1 MTLLQT
7 LTWGEEE
14 LRKSQV
20 PEAKLNAWYL
30 FEAAF
35 SMDRTKYFLN
45 QEKEAPKEELQA
57 YTKMLEERKKRV
69 PLEHILGQ
77 AEFMGL
83 TFQVGPE
90 VLIPRQDT
98 ECLVEKILP
107 YCEGKDILDLCCGS
121 GCIGISLGVL
131 GKTKS
136 LTLADLSQGAIEQ
149 TKINAEKNGQKAR
162 IVQGNL
168 FEHLQEET
176 FDIIVSN
183 PPYIASGEIEE
194 LMPEVRDHEPRMALD
209 GRENGLYF
217 YEKII
222 EESRRHLRADSIL
235 AFEIGY
241 DQGEAVADLMRQA
254 GFTQVEVSQDL
265 AGLDR
270 VVMGRLET
278 GGKHV

>member
-7 LTWGEEE
+7 LTWGQEE
-14 LRKSQV
+14 LEKSRV

-30 FEAAF
+30 FEEAF
-35 SMDRTKYFLN
+35 SVDRTAYFLH
-45 QEKEAPKEELQA
+45 QEEEADREGLEV
-57 YTKMLEERKKRV
+57 YEKMLEDRKKRI

-98 ECLVEKILP
+98 ECLVEKVLP
-107 YCEGKDILDLCCGS
+107 YCKDKEVLDLCCGS

-131 GKTKS
+131 GQTKS
-136 LTLADLSQGAIEQ
+136 LTLADLSPGAIEK
-149 TKINAEKNGQKAR
+149 TKINVDNNQLEAR
-162 IVQGNL
+162 VLQGDL

-183 PPYIASGEIEE
+183 PPYIASREIEE

-209 GRENGLYF
+209 GREDGLYF
-217 YEKII
+217 YKKII

-241 DQGEAVADLMRQA
+241 DQGEAVANLMRQA

-270 VVMGRLET
+270 VVMGRMQT
-278 GGKHV
+278 VGKNV